1 MYPELAPKV
10 LVERVRRFTLPNER
24 IVIATRHHLAMI
36 VQPILIC
43 VAAVLVAIGVDVFS
57 APDSTGLRTVFWV
70 VALGS
75 FLYMSWY
82 LAHWFGDFFIVTHK
96 RVMHTTGI
104 INKKVSTLPLGKVV
118 DFTYDQDLPGRI
130 FGYGRFNM
138 ESAGEHPLGKV
149 SFVARPLR
157 TYLEISNLLF
167 GPGAPPGAKVPQDV
181 NIVAVNLP
189 DLDGEPVEVVFP
201 SIGTEDVTEI
211 TTRDGKRRR
220 YFRIP

>member
-1 MYPELAPKV
+1 MYPELSPKV

-24 IVIATRHHLAMI
+24 IVIATRHPLAMI

-57 APDSTGLRTVFWV
+57 SPSSGGLRTVFWV

-82 LAHWFGDFFIVTHK
+82 LAHWLGDFFIVTHK
-96 RVMHTTGI
+96 RVLHTTGI
-104 INKKVSTLPLGKVV
+104 INKKVATLPLGKGV
-118 DFTYDQDLPGRI
+118 DFTYGPDVLGRI

-138 ESAGEHPLGKV
+138 ESAGEHPLGRV
-149 SFVARPLR
+149 SYVARPLR

-167 GPGAPPGAKVPQDV
+167 GPGAPAGAAKPQDV
-181 NIVAVNLP
+181 RLVEVGIP
-189 DLDGEPVEVVFP
+189 DVDRDPVEGVFP
-201 SIGTEDVTEI
+201 PIG
-211 TTRDGKRRR
+211 GGNG
-220 YFRIP
+220 

>member
-57 APDSTGLRTVFWV
+57 SPGSTGLRTVFWV
-70 VALGS
+70 IALGA
-75 FLYMSWY
+75 FLYMSWF
-82 LAHWFGDFFIVTHK
+82 LAHWLGDFFIVTHK

-118 DFTYDQDLPGRI
+118 DFTYDQDVLGRI

-149 SFVARPLR
+149 SYVARPLR

-167 GPGAPPGAKVPQDV
+167 GPGAPAGVAKPQDV
-181 NIVAVNLP
+181 NLVAVNLP
-189 DLDGEPVEVVFP
+189 DVDGDPVEVVFP
-201 SIGTEDVTEI
+201 AIDEDNVTEI
-211 TTRDGKRRR
+211 TTREGKRRR